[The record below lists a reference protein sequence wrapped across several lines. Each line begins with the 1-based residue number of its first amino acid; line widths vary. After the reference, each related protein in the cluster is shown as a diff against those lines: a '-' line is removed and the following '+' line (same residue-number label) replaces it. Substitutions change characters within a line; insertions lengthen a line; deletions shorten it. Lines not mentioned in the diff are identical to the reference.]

1 MFSYGFVPLWF
12 QVVVCFVALIFLILP
27 AALPYVVWKL
37 DDMCFRERQSL
48 DLRERVWLFVEQKSN
63 TVYCDVVHRKDKAN
77 ILKKILVFLVG
88 ISFFIG
94 RWMLCVCVHQVVSWL
109 DNIYFCMWDHQ
120 LCEHTSET
128 VRRQK
133 AQVPQQ
139 LLVWK
144 THLRLEYSAREYPF
158 QAWGTEDKWWLKW
171 YAKYRYDRIFQCKF
185 CYCTYG
191 SIVKYFWELLQTP
204 PKRFIVVFVYIHV
217 LQRSM

>member
-37 DDMCFRERQSL
+37 DGMCFRERHSPYW
-48 DLRERVWLFVEQKSN
+48 ERVWLFVEQKSN
-63 TVYCDVVHRKDKAN
+63 TVLCDLVHRKDKAN
-77 ILKKILVFLVG
+77 ILK
-88 ISFFIG
+88 ISCFPGWDFFFFIG

-128 VRRQK
+128 VPRLR
-133 AQVPQQ
+133 AQAPQE
-139 LLVWK
+139 LLVWRC
-144 THLRLEYSAREYPF
+144 TPRLEYSVCDYLVR
-158 QAWGTEDKWWLKW
+158 AWEDECWLKW
-171 YAKYRYDRIFQCKF
+171 CAKCRYNRIFQCKF

-191 SIVKYFWELLQTP
+191 SIVKYFWELSQTP
-204 PKRFIVVFVYIHV
+204 PKRFIVVLCIYMYSRD
-217 LQRSM
+217 QCNW